1 MTSGGNAPDIW
12 PVRVIN
18 MDGATARM
26 AKAEAALAAQEI
38 AFERFPAV
46 VGAKLSADERAA
58 VYDEAANRT
67 RFRHRLI
74 GPELGCYLSHVA
86 LWRQLLASDAPGMV
100 ILEDDFAAAPHL
112 AASLAALA
120 ADGGDWDMVK
130 LYTRRPEARTLS
142 TRPLIEGVALADP
155 YQIPNTTLGYVIRR
169 AAAGRLLERLVP
181 FSRPIDEDLK
191 RFWEHGC
198 AIRIL
203 VPPPLSFGE
212 EASDAASIGKARR
225 DVLRGGLAQ
234 GWRNLSYR
242 IGYLARLYWH
252 RLIGTGR

>member
-1 MTSGGNAPDIW
+1 MTGGGTATAVW

-26 AKAEAALAAQEI
+26 AKADAALTGQGI

-46 VGAKLSADERAA
+46 VGAKLRDQERAA
-58 VYDEAANRT
+58 VYDEMANRS

-86 LWRQLLASDAPGMV
+86 LWRQLIVSDAPGMV

-120 ADGGDWDMVK
+120 ADQGDWDMVK
-130 LYTRRPEARTLS
+130 LYARRPEARMLS
-142 TRPLIEGVALADP
+142 TRPLIEGVSLAEP

-169 AAAGRLLERLVP
+169 GAAEHLLDRLVP

-198 AIRIL
+198 AIRIIL
-203 VPPPLSFGE
+203 PPPLSFGE
-212 EASDAASIGKARR
+212 EAADAASIGKARR
-225 DVLRGGLAQ
+225 DGLRGGLAQ

-242 IGYLARLYWH
+242 LGYLARLHWH